1 MIRTVC
7 VSLVFMAFF
16 NCSNNPE
23 TFVEHIEGY
32 WEIDEVTL
40 KDGSKRDYNFNSTI
54 DYIEITDSLTGFRKK
69 LKPNFS
75 GTFETSNDAEQLKI
89 VLEND
94 SLNLYYKTLFHS
106 WKETVLNATKD
117 ELLILNANK
126 DMYLYKRYEPIN
138 LEE

>member
-1 MIRTVC
+1 MIRAFC

-16 NCSNNPE
+16 NCSNNPD
-23 TFVEHIEGY
+23 TFVEHVEGY

-75 GTFETSNDAEQLKI
+75 GTFETSNDVEQLKI

>member
-1 MIRTVC
+1 MIRAFC

-40 KDGSKRDYNFNSTI
+40 KDGSKRDYNFNNTI

-94 SLNLYYKTLFHS
+94 SLNLYYKTPFHS